1 VSSPRL
7 PAEWEPQ
14 SGVLLAWPHA
24 ASDWADMLDRVE
36 PCVAAIATE
45 ISRFEPVLIIA
56 EDAPHVLD
64 MLEAAGAVMARVRIV
79 GLPTNDTWV
88 RDFGPITVLKHGAP
102 ELLDFGFNGW
112 GLKFAADL
120 DNRVSRR
127 LHALGDLGAHPLAT
141 KGLVLEGGS
150 IESDG
155 AGTILTTAACLLSAN
170 RNPHLSKPQIEA
182 ELKAHLGATRV
193 LWLGHGHLA
202 GDDTD
207 SHIDIL
213 ARFAPG
219 DTIVH
224 MACDD
229 ADDPHHAELAA
240 MRAEL
245 ARFTTADG
253 RPYRLVA
260 LPWPKAKANRVG
272 QTVEPSYANFLV
284 INGAVLVPVYDDD
297 ADAGALERIAGCFPG
312 RKVVGIPCSPL
323 IEQGGS
329 LHCMSM
335 QLPQG
340 VWA

>member
-1 VSSPRL
+1 MNTPRL
-7 PAEWEPQ
+7 PAEWEAQ

-24 ASDWADMLDRVE
+24 ASDWADMLEQVE

-45 ISRFEPVLIIA
+45 ISRFERVLIVA
-56 EDAPHVLD
+56 QDAPHVLD
-64 MLEAAGAVMARVRIV
+64 RLAAAGAALERVCIV
-79 GLPTNDTWV
+79 GLPTNDTWA
-88 RDFGPITVLKHGAP
+88 RDFGPITVLRDGRP

-112 GLKFAADL
+112 GLKYAADQ
-120 DNRVSRR
+120 DNQVSRR
-127 LHALGDLGAHPLAT
+127 LHALGDLGSYPMRTL
-141 KGLVLEGGS
+141 GLVLEGGS

-155 AGTILTTAACLLSAN
+155 AGAILTTAACLLSPN
-170 RNPHLSKPQIEA
+170 RNPHLSLPQIEA
-182 ELKAHLGATRV
+182 ALKSHLGAERV
-193 LWLGHGHLA
+193 LWLRHGHLA

-224 MACDD
+224 MACDA
-229 ADDPHHAELAA
+229 ADDEHHAELAA

-245 ARFTTADG
+245 ACFITADG

-260 LPWPKAKANRVG
+260 LPWPKAKVNRNGEPVA
-272 QTVEPSYANFLV
+272 PSYANFLV

-297 ADAGALERIAGCFPG
+297 ADGRALATIAGCFPG
-312 RKVVGIPCSPL
+312 REVIGIPCSPL

-335 QLPQG
+335 QLPEG
-340 VWA
+340 VWS

>member
-1 VSSPRL
+1 MSPRL

-24 ASDWADMLDRVE
+24 GSDWADMLDLVE

-45 ISRFEPVLIIA
+45 ISRFEPVLIVA
-56 EDAPHVLD
+56 ADAPHVLG
-64 MLEAAGAVMARVRIV
+64 MLEAAGAVMGRVRIV

-88 RDFGPITVLKHGAP
+88 RDFGPITVLRDGRP
-102 ELLDFGFNGW
+102 ELLDFTFNGW
-112 GLKFAADL
+112 GLKFAADQ
-120 DNRVSRR
+120 DNQVSRR
-127 LHALGDLGAHPLAT
+127 LHALGDLGAHPLKT
-141 KGLVLEGGS
+141 LGLVLEGGS

-155 AGTILTTAACLLSAN
+155 AGTLMTTAACLLSPN
-170 RNPHLSKPQIEA
+170 RNPHLSSPQIEA
-182 ELKAHLGATRV
+182 MLKQYLGAERV
-193 LWLGHGHLA
+193 LWLHHGHLA

-213 ARFAPG
+213 ARFAPD

-224 MACDD
+224 MHGAD
-229 ADDPHHAELAA
+229 ADDEHGADLAA

-245 ARFTTADG
+245 VRFTTAAG

-260 LPWPKAKANRVG
+260 LPWPKTRNNRVG
-272 QTVEPSYANFLV
+272 QRVAPSYANFLV
-284 INGAVLVPVYDDD
+284 INGAVLVPVYDDE
-297 ADAGALERIAGCFPG
+297 ADGKALDVIAGCFPG
-312 RKVVGIPCSPL
+312 RKVIGVPCSPL

-335 QLPQG
+335 QLPKG
-340 VWA
+340 VWP